1 MKKATA
7 LLIVLGAFLSGCVAY
22 EVDVPVASH
31 GGYYYGERAG
41 VPASAYRD
49 RDGDG
54 VPNRWD
60 NRPNNPYR
68 N

>member
-1 MKKATA
+1 MKKLTV
-7 LLIVLGAFLSGCVAY
+7 LLLLLGSFLSGCVAY
-22 EVDVPVASH
+22 EVDVPVARN
-31 GGYYYGERAG
+31 GYYYDRDGR
-41 VPASAYRD
+41 PAASYRD

-60 NRPNNPYR
+60 RAPGNPYR